1 MLSPID
7 VMLNLRHKFEM
18 ILDVDSGDGAC
29 ALSLLDNAIEAA
41 KDTIRHYGEPPPQVF
56 RFEEAVEHLAREHFS
71 EMSFDEVHDLAVQM
85 LEDRIAQ
92 LTLKLKHAEDNRT
105 DSEG

>member
-18 ILDVDSGDGAC
+18 ILDVESGDGAC
-29 ALSLLDNAIEAA
+29 ALSLLDNAIEQA
-41 KDTIRHYGEPPPQVF
+41 KSTIRHYGEPPPQVF
-56 RFEEAVEHLAREHFS
+56 RFEEAVEHLANQHFS

-85 LEDRIAQ
+85 LEDRITQ
-92 LTLKLKHAEDNRT
+92 LTLQLENAKDNRA

>member
-7 VMLNLRHKFEM
+7 VMLNLRHKFEV

-29 ALSLLDNAIEAA
+29 ALSLLDNAIEEA
-41 KDTIRHYGEPPPQVF
+41 KSTIVRSERPPEVLSFNQAIETIAEDF
-56 RFEEAVEHLAREHFS
+56 FS

-85 LEDRIAQ
+85 LEDRITQ
-92 LTLKLKHAEDNRT
+92 LTLQLQNAKNNST

>member
-29 ALSLLDNAIEAA
+29 ALSLLDNAIESA
-41 KDTIRHYGEPPPQVF
+41 KDTVRHYGEPPPVIF
-56 RFEEAVEHLAREHFS
+56 NLNEAIEKVTEEHFS
-71 EMSFDEVHDLAVQM
+71 KLDFDAVHDLAVQM

-92 LTLKLKHAEDNRT
+92 LTLQLEHAKDNRT